1 MESEF
6 ASRHP
11 LAVFAVAVLAALAV
25 AWLVHRIGA
34 ALLRSITRRRPVASL
49 VVSRAYVPS
58 RWLLIAFALNVVL
71 QGAPDALP
79 GQSSAE
85 MLLRLALI
93 GVFTWLAIRCCDAV
107 ADAIIMLNPA
117 DVDDNLGAR
126 RIQTQTRVLG
136 RCVNLLVLVIG
147 VAAMLLTLPG
157 ARQIGASLMASAGL
171 MGLVAGFAAKP
182 VLGNVIA
189 GLQIA
194 LTQPIRLDDVLI
206 VKGEWGRVEEITGAY
221 VVIRI
226 WDERRL
232 VVPLQWFIENPFE
245 NWTRT
250 TSQLIG
256 TVFLWLDYRIPLDPL
271 REELKRLCE
280 AAQEWD
286 GRVCVLQVTDTNDR
300 AIQVRALVSARASGE
315 AWDLRCK
322 IREGLIAWV
331 QEHQPDCLP
340 RLRLH
345 GEDAD
350 ADQQAYDGRGT
361 RGTERASD
369 GAVDGGALG
378 PLGPA

>member
-1 MESEF
+1 MELEF
-6 ASRHP
+6 VARHP
-11 LAVFAVAVLAALAV
+11 LIVFVVALAIGV
-25 AWLVHRIGA
+25 TAAWLVHFVGA
-34 ALLRSITRRRPVASL
+34 AVLRRITRHRPLASV

-58 RWLLIAFALNVVL
+58 LWLLIAFAVHLVI
-71 QGAPDALP
+71 QGAPESLP
-79 GQSSAE
+79 GLPLMIMVS
-85 MLLRLALI
+85 RLVLI
-93 GVFTWLAIRCCDAV
+93 GMLTWLAMRSCEGV
-107 ADAIIMLNPA
+107 ADGIISLNPA
-117 DVDDNLGAR
+117 DVADNLGAR

-136 RCVNLLVLVIG
+136 RCVNLLILIIG
-147 VAAMLLTLPG
+147 IAAMLLTLPG
-157 ARQIGASLMASAGL
+157 ARQLGASMMASAGL
-171 MGLVAGFAAKP
+171 LGLVAGFAAKP

-194 LTQPIRLDDVLI
+194 LTQPIRIDDVLI

-256 TVFLWLDYRIPLDPL
+256 TVFLWMDYRTPLDPL

-280 AAQEWD
+280 GAKEWD

-300 AIQVRALVSARASGE
+300 AMQIRALVSARASGD

-322 IREGLIAWV
+322 VREGLIAWV
-331 QEHQPDCLP
+331 HANRPEYLP
-340 RLRLH
+340 RLRVQE
-345 GEDAD
+345 EDAEPTQAHEEHD
-350 ADQQAYDGRGT
+350 APSSGKAD
-361 RGTERASD
+361 E
-369 GAVDGGALG
+369 GAVGGGALG

>member
-1 MESEF
+1 MEPEF
-6 ASRHP
+6 VSRHP
-11 LAVFAVAVLAALAV
+11 LLVFAIALAV
-25 AWLVHRIGA
+25 AVTVAWVVHRIGA
-34 ALLRSITRRRPVASL
+34 AVLRRVTRHRPLASL

-58 RWLLIAFALNVVL
+58 LWLLIAFAVHVVI
-71 QGAPDALP
+71 QGAPETLP
-79 GQSSAE
+79 GLAGMI
-85 MLLRLALI
+85 MLSRLVLI
-93 GVFTWLAIRCCDAV
+93 GMLTWLAIRSCGGV
-107 ADAIIMLNPA
+107 ADGIVMLNPA
-117 DVDDNLGAR
+117 DVADNLGAR

-136 RCVNLLVLVIG
+136 RCVNLLILVIG
-147 VAAMLLTLPG
+147 IAAMLLTLPG
-157 ARQIGASLMASAGL
+157 ARQLGASMMASAGL

-194 LTQPIRLDDVLI
+194 LTQPIRIDDVLI

-256 TVFLWLDYRIPLDPL
+256 TVFLWMDYRTPLDPL

-280 AAQEWD
+280 GAKEWD

-300 AIQVRALVSARASGE
+300 AMQIRALVSARASGD

-322 IREGLIAWV
+322 VREGLIAWV
-331 QEHQPDCLP
+331 HANRPEYLP

-345 GEDAD
+345 EDDPQSREDRDAPAMPAGRKAD
-350 ADQQAYDGRGT
+350 
-361 RGTERASD
+361 E

>member
-1 MESEF
+1 MEPEF
-6 ASRHP
+6 FTRHP
-11 LAVFAVAVLAALAV
+11 LLVFAVAVLIGIAI

-34 ALLRSITRRRPVASL
+34 AVLRRVTRKRPLASL

-58 RWLLIAFALNVVL
+58 LWLLIAFALQVVL
-71 QGAPDALP
+71 QGAPDTLP
-79 GQSSAE
+79 GLPLIE
-85 MLLRLALI
+85 MVSRLALI
-93 GVFTWLAIRCCDAV
+93 GMLTWLAMRSCEGV
-107 ADAIIMLNPA
+107 ADAIVMLNPA
-117 DVDDNLGAR
+117 DVADNLGAR

-136 RCVNLLVLVIG
+136 RCVNLMILVIG
-147 VAAMLLTLPG
+147 IAAMLLTLPG
-157 ARQIGASLMASAGL
+157 ARQIGASIMASAGL

-194 LTQPIRLDDVLI
+194 LTQPIRIDDVLI

-256 TVFLWLDYRIPLDPL
+256 TVFLWVDYRTPLDPL

-280 AAQEWD
+280 ATPEWD

-300 AIQVRALVSARASGE
+300 AMQIRALVSARGSGE

-331 QEHQPDCLP
+331 HENRPEYLP
-340 RLRLH
+340 RLRVQE
-345 GEDAD
+345 EDAEPKPAPED
-350 ADQQAYDGRGT
+350 QAVPASQKAD
-361 RGTERASD
+361 E